1 LWWQIPYIWKR
12 RADGLYVI
20 NLAKTWEKLMLAA
33 RIIVAIE
40 NPNDGVCRTRVEQAQ
55 NGWRRAA
62 VAPGPRASNTLAPGG
77 KSVHGF
83 PAHTLLSA
91 LPLCEVGA
99 RARPEWSH
107 AQLRTRAG
115 GGWAAGSTESR
126 RCTAA
131 SSAAQ
136 QGRATAPMMTLC
148 DGSRVL
154 AVQANERRCRRMRET
169 VFQSD

>member
-99 RARPEWSH
+99 ARAARAFCRFMCESARANHSH
-107 AQLRTRAG
+107 NPTPLVLKG
-115 GGWAAGSTESR
+115 GVESNV
-126 RCTAA
+126 
-131 SSAAQ
+131 
-136 QGRATAPMMTLC
+136 TLSWENKTKNC
-148 DGSRVL
+148 GGP
-154 AVQANERRCRRMRET
+154 
-169 VFQSD
+169 

>member
-1 LWWQIPYIWKR
+1 MWWQIPYIWKR

-99 RARPEWSH
+99 ARASRVV
-107 AQLRTRAG
+107 ARAAADKGGWWMG
-115 GGWAAGSTESR
+115 GGEHRKQEVHRSEQRGPAGQGNGADDDAVR
-126 RCTAA
+126 RLTCTGGA
-131 SSAAQ
+131 
-136 QGRATAPMMTLC
+136 G
-148 DGSRVL
+148 
-154 AVQANERRCRRMRET
+154 E
-169 VFQSD
+169 